1 MFTLNC
7 NGRLV
12 MLDKPLVM
20 GIINVTPDS
29 FYEGSRVNEL
39 DNVLHRAEKML
50 NEGATFL
57 DMGAQ
62 STRPGSK
69 QIGAEEE
76 LERVV
81 GFISAVHN
89 QFPAAI
95 ISVDTY
101 HARVAAAAVAAGAAM
116 VNDISGGN
124 ADASMLATVGKLRVP
139 YVCMHVKGTPETMH
153 QRIGYDN
160 ITRDIIDYFITRIR
174 LCHEAGINDV
184 IIDPGFG
191 FSKNSAQN
199 MKLLTNL
206 ELLNMLG
213 KPLLAGISR
222 KSTIYKTLG
231 VTAGEALNGS
241 TVLNTICLVKGAS
254 ILRVHDVKEAVEA
267 VTLVEALGV

>member
-231 VTAGEALNGS
+231 VTAAEALNGS